1 MGLFSKKTPPPPP
14 PPVPQAPPAPSMQ
27 EIIFKMRFTSK
38 TIGRQATKS
47 QKEIGIE
54 ERKARDALAKGNTD
68 GARIFAENVIRKKNE
83 HLNYLKLQSQLD
95 AVASKLQAQEV
106 RNQVSS
112 SMVSVTQGLD
122 QALSTMDVTQIGTT
136 MEKFISQSEDL
147 DLQTKYMDSAI
158 GESTSSSTPR
168 QQVDTL
174 LAQIADQNNL
184 DISGQL
190 HGVAAPS
197 TAPTA
202 IPGTQQADDLE
213 ARMAALRGGR

>member
-1 MGLFSKKTPPPPP
+1 MGLFSKKVPPPPP
-14 PPVPQAPPAPSMQ
+14 APVPQAPPAPSMQ

-47 QKEIGIE
+47 QKEIGTE

-112 SMVSVTQGLD
+112 SMMSVTSGLD
-122 QALSTMDVTQIGTT
+122 QALSTMDVTQIGMT

-184 DISGQL
+184 NISGQL
-190 HGVAAPS
+190 HGAAAPS

-202 IPGTQQADDLE
+202 IPSTQQADDLE